1 IRKAASGAAALAGA
15 RMLQAALRATKATP
29 NATPMIAVTRMSRVR
44 HRPSAATRDPVSG
57 GEGAIEVMAADPP
70 RQKRRP
76 PEEDGIELERA
87 CFLRRYEP
95 DQVRRVCG
103 WATLSAPWR
112 SPEAIFSCGG
122 ILHPFVRWSLRGAGR
137 LLELRVDPG
146 DDVGDDL
153 RPLRFVVGLVADAR
167 VRAPPHP

>member
-1 IRKAASGAAALAGA
+1 
-15 RMLQAALRATKATP
+15 MLQPALRATPPPP
-29 NATPMIAVTRMSRVR
+29 NATPMIAVTRMSRGR

-57 GEGAIEVMAADPP
+57 GEGAIVVMSADPP

-122 ILHPFVRWSLRGAGR
+122 ILHPFLRRSLRRAGR
-137 LLELRVDPG
+137 VLGLRVDPG
-146 DDVGDDL
+146 DDGGEDL
-153 RPLRFVVGLVADAR
+153 RPLRLVMEF
-167 VRAPPHP
+167 

>member
-44 HRPSAATRDPVSG
+44 HRPSAATREG
-57 GEGAIEVMAADPP
+57 GRAGPGPGAIVVMVAGPP

-103 WATLSAPWR
+103 WGPPSAP
-112 SPEAIFSCGG
+112 GG
-122 ILHPFVRWSLRGAGR
+122 
-137 LLELRVDPG
+137 
-146 DDVGDDL
+146 
-153 RPLRFVVGLVADAR
+153 
-167 VRAPPHP
+167 